1 MLDIKQVLQDSS
13 LTFLVSIP
21 TLLNLR
27 IPTHKQPRPVMTN
40 SIQQI
45 VSDDF
50 DALNKNVVR
59 QLHSEVPLIE
69 NIGQYL
75 IEAGGKRIRPLL
87 VLLCSRA
94 FNYKGE
100 KHIDLATVI
109 EFLHT
114 ATLLH
119 DDVVDMSEMRRGRPT
134 ANIQWGNPSSVLV
147 GDFIYSRA
155 FQLLVSI
162 ADMQIMEVMATTT
175 NKISEGEVLQL
186 VNQHNIAATELDYMS
201 VIHNKTAILFA
212 AACSSAAILANTDS
226 DVQAKLHTFGLEV
239 GLAFQLI
246 DDVLDYN
253 GDSEELGKNIGDDL
267 AEGKPT
273 LPLIYVLQHGN
284 AEQKQ
289 LISTAIKEGGLEHLD
304 EIISVVRESGA
315 LEYTQQKAEERIA
328 IAKECL
334 SVVPESAFKKGL
346 ALIAQTAIK
355 RSK

>member
-1 MLDIKQVLQDSS
+1 
-13 LTFLVSIP
+13 
-21 TLLNLR
+21 
-27 IPTHKQPRPVMTN
+27 MTN
-40 SIQQI
+40 NIQQI

-50 DALNKNVVR
+50 EALNRNVVK

-94 FNYKGE
+94 FNYQGE
-100 KHIDLATVI
+100 QHINLATVI

-119 DDVVDMSEMRRGRPT
+119 DDVVDMSEMRRGKPT
-134 ANIQWGNPSSVLV
+134 ANIQWGNPSSILV

-155 FQLLVSI
+155 FQLLVAI

-186 VNQHNIAATELDYMS
+186 VNQHNVAATEFDYMN

-212 AACSSAAILANTDS
+212 AACSSAAILSNTDS
-226 DVQAKLHTFGLEV
+226 DVQEKLHTFGLEI

-253 GDSEELGKNIGDDL
+253 GNSKELGKNIGDDL

-284 AEQKQ
+284 TEQKQ
-289 LISTAIKEGGLEHLD
+289 LISSAIKEGGLEHLD
-304 EIISVVRESGA
+304 EIISVIKDSGA
-315 LEYTQQKAEERIA
+315 LEYTQQKAEERIV

-334 SVVPESAFKKGL
+334 TVVPESPYKKGL
-346 ALIAQTAIK
+346 ELIAQTATK

>member
-1 MLDIKQVLQDSS
+1 MSNNIQN
-13 LTFLVSIP
+13 LVSE
-21 TLLNLR
+21 
-27 IPTHKQPRPVMTN
+27 
-40 SIQQI
+40 
-45 VSDDF
+45 DF
-50 DALNKNVVR
+50 AALNQNVVK

-94 FNYKGE
+94 FNYQGGQ
-100 KHIDLATVI
+100 HINLATVI

-119 DDVVDMSEMRRGRPT
+119 DDVVDMSEMRRGKPT
-134 ANIQWGNPSSVLV
+134 ANLQWGNPSSVLV

-155 FQLLVSI
+155 FQLLVNI

-186 VNQHNIAATELDYMS
+186 VNQHNVAATELDYMN

-212 AACSSAAILANTDS
+212 AACSSAAILAKTEK
-226 DVQAKLHTFGLEV
+226 DVQEKLHTFGLEV

-253 GDSEELGKNIGDDL
+253 GDSKELGKNIGDDL

-273 LPLIYVLQHGN
+273 LPLIYVMQNGN
-284 AEQKQ
+284 SDQKQ

-304 EIISVVRESGA
+304 EIISVVKESGA
-315 LEYTQQKAEERIA
+315 LEYTQQKAVDRIA
-328 IAKECL
+328 VAKDCL
-334 SVVPESAFKKGL
+334 DVVPDSTYKEGL
-346 ALIAQTAIK
+346 NLIAQSAIE

>member
-1 MLDIKQVLQDSS
+1 
-13 LTFLVSIP
+13 
-21 TLLNLR
+21 
-27 IPTHKQPRPVMTN
+27 MTN
-40 SIQQI
+40 KIQQI

-50 DALNKNVVR
+50 EALNKNVVK

-94 FNYKGE
+94 FGYQGE
-100 KHIDLATVI
+100 KHINLATVI

-119 DDVVDMSEMRRGRPT
+119 DDVVDMSEMRRGKPT

-155 FQLLVSI
+155 FQLLVGI
-162 ADMQIMEVMATTT
+162 ADMRIMEVMATTT

-186 VNQHNIAATELDYMS
+186 VSQHNIAATEHDYMN

-212 AACSSAAILANTDS
+212 AACSSAAILTNSDS
-226 DVQAKLHTFGLEV
+226 SVQEKLHTFGLEV
-239 GLAFQLI
+239 GMAFQLI

-253 GDSEELGKNIGDDL
+253 GDSDELGKNIGDDL

-284 AEQKQ
+284 TEQKQ
-289 LISTAIKEGGLEHLD
+289 LISSAIKAGGLEHLD
-304 EIISVVRESGA
+304 EIISVVKESDA
-315 LEYTQQKAEERIA
+315 LEYTQQKAAERIA
-328 IAKECL
+328 IALECL
-334 SVVPESAFKKGL
+334 NVVPASSYKEGL
-346 ALIAQTAIK
+346 VLIAQTAIA